1 MPIDPDAIVYEDGPK
16 KARYIH
22 RAEGAEAELV
32 LSKVGEGRAII
43 EHTEV
48 PDAMRGLGVGQAMV
62 ARAVVDARSAGRRLL
77 PLCPFAAA
85 QFRRHP
91 EWEDVLDRRG

>member
-1 MPIDPDAIVYEDGPK
+1 MAIDADAIEYEDGGA
-16 KARYIH
+16 KARYVY
-22 RAEGAEAELV
+22 RAEGAEAEVV
-32 LSKVGEGRAII
+32 LSKVGETRAII

-48 PDAMRGLGVGQAMV
+48 PDAMRGTGVGQAMV
-62 ARAVVDARSAGRRLL
+62 ARAVADARAAGRRIL

-91 EWEDVLDRRG
+91 EWEDVLDRR